1 MKRYVQQFGRQWNTR
16 LQEQT
21 EIKEALTSKSAQR
34 DSLKN
39 EEANAIRLY
48 EEKKQKEEKQQ
59 TELEERTCLRASLLN
74 GELTEKVVANNVKR
88 QKELEQQQ
96 EKAMNL
102 HHSLTVQAESYKGQT
117 SQIEKELVRL
127 TAVLQQDELKINE
140 WLTLQKE
147 TYAELEQLLSKDKN
161 WILAEKQ
168 ALNALKEKETVF
180 RQSFQSEDRKRRN
193 ISKLP

>member
-1 MKRYVQQFGRQWNTR
+1 M
-16 LQEQT
+16 
-21 EIKEALTSKSAQR
+21 
-34 DSLKN
+34 KN

-102 HHSLTVQAESYKGQT
+102 HHSLTVQAESYKGQIA
-117 SQIEKELVRL
+117 QLEKELVPSDCCFATRRVENKRVAHSSKGNVCRVG
-127 TAVLQQDELKINE
+127 TIAFQR
-140 WLTLQKE
+140 QKLD
-147 TYAELEQLLSKDKN
+147 TG
-161 WILAEKQ
+161 
-168 ALNALKEKETVF
+168 
-180 RQSFQSEDRKRRN
+180 
-193 ISKLP
+193 